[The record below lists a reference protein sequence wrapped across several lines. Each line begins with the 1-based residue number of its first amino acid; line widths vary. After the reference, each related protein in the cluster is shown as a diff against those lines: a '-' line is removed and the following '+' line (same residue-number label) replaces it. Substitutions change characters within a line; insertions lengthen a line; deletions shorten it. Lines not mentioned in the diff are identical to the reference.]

1 MWTLT
6 LAAGAWAAP
15 VPRPHLATHQAHLDA
30 RVRCGAGEGWVC
42 LPLLCAHARPEG
54 RAARVRRGRGPESLS
69 GARARGAGAGL
80 SGTLS
85 STSGWARCWEG
96 DPDTSREFTPHMC
109 PEHLL
114 SSERFCGLGV
124 WRMLGVGVLHREG
137 AEAQDPGG
145 TQGGSPEQNGGGLE
159 RITDVTPPTGASRG
173 LCRTGAPVSRPPG
186 SRGAE
191 ALPAA
196 AAGAPGTAGTGQK
209 EQVLNCVPLAPEVSG
224 EAPAVA
230 KRGL

>member
-15 VPRPHLATHQAHLDA
+15 VPRPHLATHRAHLDA

-137 AEAQDPGG
+137 GEAQDPGG
-145 TQGGSPEQNGGGLE
+145 KQGGSPEQSGGGLE

-173 LCRTGAPVSRPPG
+173 LCAREPP
-186 SRGAE
+186 SAALPGAE
-191 ALPAA
+191 GQRLCLQQPLGPPA
-196 AAGAPGTAGTGQK
+196 
-209 EQVLNCVPLAPEVSG
+209 PL
-224 EAPAVA
+224 
-230 KRGL
+230 GLGRRRC